1 MLSTAMPTQASAHR
15 CLQDTIPIMPRRVN
29 HHVLCLAHM

>member
-1 MLSTAMPTQASAHR
+1 MLSTAIPTQDSAHR
-15 CLQDTIPIMPRRVN
+15 YLQDTIPIMPRRVN